1 MAQAFFDLKSVDP
14 AERGKCINTA
24 IRDEFWRRRDG
35 NLKGDTFTRKKL
47 RYKSDSGDTIVE
59 AYGRFKETKSTSL
72 WGESKTIPSGYVQKI
87 KYTYIDPLT
96 GGKSKVH
103 YKGFRI
109 GFEEIGGVGLG
120 FAGKIFGGD
129 DTFVLKGSLGV
140 KNDDRSGSSIS
151 RPSIFCSF
159 NMYEGDDVVKISGGL
174 SVTVSGGPGK
184 DKFVNILPRKSSSF
198 AQLTLFDAEPGE
210 ILELAGSQSDW
221 TKVSG
226 SIYKGDYSD
235 ISNDNRLFVVV
246 GTSLED
252 LRIEG

>member
-1 MAQAFFDLKSVDP
+1 
-14 AERGKCINTA
+14 
-24 IRDEFWRRRDG
+24 
-35 NLKGDTFTRKKL
+35 
-47 RYKSDSGDTIVE
+47 
-59 AYGRFKETKSTSL
+59 
-72 WGESKTIPSGYVQKI
+72 
-87 KYTYIDPLT
+87 
-96 GGKSKVH
+96 
-103 YKGFRI
+103 
-109 GFEEIGGVGLG
+109 
-120 FAGKIFGGD
+120 
-129 DTFVLKGSLGV
+129 
-140 KNDDRSGSSIS
+140 
-151 RPSIFCSF
+151 
-159 NMYEGDDVVKISGGL
+159 MYEGDDVVKISGGL

-210 ILELAGSQSDW
+210 ILELAGSKSDW